1 MEPVAEEISPRQQ
14 FILWV
19 HRPPQTDHSA
29 LPDVSQFLSSCPSGK
44 CGDAYS
50 NPQGHPTLHP
60 TDFFLGLLSLL
71 DACYV
76 SVITSPI
83 LATLTTSQ
91 MVISYG
97 RCAAQFF
104 FFTDFTISFTVHSL
118 CLLVGMAYG
127 RFVTVSDPLS

>member
-1 MEPVAEEISPRQQ
+1 MARMMNSR
-14 FILWV
+14 
-19 HRPPQTDHSA
+19 
-29 LPDVSQFLSSCPSGK
+29 PSGK

-60 TDFFLGLLSLL
+60 TDFSLGLLSLL

-76 SVITSPI
+76 LVITLPI

-97 RCAAQFF
+97 RCAAQFS

-118 CLLVGMAYG
+118 CLLTGMAYG
-127 RFVTVSDPLS
+127 SFVAVSDPLS